1 MLDKHCV
8 RERGRCRGKQ
18 KEREEGGGELKQKPK
33 WEKMKIK
40 WNLYKAKSDRLC
52 CTWCTV
58 STGSGRTRDAQHSGT
73 NREKS
78 ARAL

>member
-1 MLDKHCV
+1 
-8 RERGRCRGKQ
+8 
-18 KEREEGGGELKQKPK
+18 
-33 WEKMKIK
+33 MKIK

-58 STGSGRTRDAQHSGT
+58 STGSGRTRAAQHSGT